1 MTPAQPRSA
10 PFRAVLLAVPL
21 ILGVAATAS
30 AQQGVD
36 RYEFLDMK
44 RKVETALDELDRM
57 RNAMAGGN
65 IQQRFSAMEDELS
78 RLIGEVER
86 LEFALRQHE
95 EAARKKIED
104 LEYRIIVLEGG
115 DPSILFQNEEETPPP
130 STQSVPQIRPAPGGA
145 AVQSRPLGA
154 GETGDASGGAGTQPG
169 GSQTLGVLNRP
180 VAGSDTFQD
189 GVAAMKAGRAEDARD
204 TLEAFLSA
212 NPQSPVAGDA
222 YFWLGEAYY
231 SLGDFRQAAR
241 SYVDGAELHPGSPT
255 APRSLLKLGVTLSL
269 LGQTDVACRTLR
281 AVGERYPNA
290 VDAVTEAD
298 TEARRAG
305 CG

>member
-1 MTPAQPRSA
+1 MI
-10 PFRAVLLAVPL
+10 RALAL
-21 ILGVAATAS
+21 AAILSIGAAFA
-30 AQQGVD
+30 AAAQGVD
-36 RYEFLDMK
+36 RYEYLELK
-44 RKVETALDELDRM
+44 KKVEQALDEMERL

-65 IQQRFSAMEDELS
+65 IQQRFSSLEDELS

-86 LEFALRQHE
+86 LEFSLRQHE
-95 EAARKKIED
+95 EAARKKLED

-115 DPSILFQNEEETPPP
+115 DPSTLFQSEEPPAP
-130 STQSVPQIRPAPGGA
+130 APRAPQSVPQIQPSPGGA
-145 AVQSRPLGA
+145 AVQSRPLG
-154 GETGDASGGAGTQPG
+154 EGGAAAGGQPG

-180 VAGSDTFQD
+180 VTGAAGAAGFEQ
-189 GVAAMKAGRAEDARD
+189 GVAAMQAGRAEEARD
-204 TLEAFLSA
+204 LLESFLSA
-212 NPQSPVAGDA
+212 NPDSPVAGDA

-241 SYVDGAELHPGSPT
+241 RYVDGAELHPGSPT
-255 APRSLLKLGVTLSL
+255 APRSLLKLGVTLSI

-281 AVGERYPNA
+281 AVGERYPNST
-290 VDAVTEAD
+290 DAVSAAE